1 MKKDN
6 NDIISRRKFFKKA
19 AGVVIPAIALTALP
33 NLLSS
38 CEIDEEELPKTNTGC
53 SACKGTCGTSCAT
66 SCSDKCSYSGCKSQ
80 CTTTC
85 SGTCVSSCSVG
96 CSRSSLYSH

>member
-38 CEIDEEELPKTNTGC
+38 CEIDEEDLPTTGC
-53 SACKGTCGTSCAT
+53 SGCTGKCAAGCKGTCGGGCTS
-66 SCSDKCSYSGCKSQ
+66 
-80 CTTTC
+80 TC
-85 SGTCVSSCSVG
+85 GA
-96 CSRSSLYSH
+96 